1 MNAYDII
8 HKELKVKIG
17 KDNELNQYVAKS
29 KEITNK
35 NVMNAL
41 DKIES
46 GTLANY
52 FSEKQEKKS

>member
-1 MNAYDII
+1 MTAYDII

-46 GTLANY
+46 CTLANY
-52 FSEKQEKKS
+52 FSEK